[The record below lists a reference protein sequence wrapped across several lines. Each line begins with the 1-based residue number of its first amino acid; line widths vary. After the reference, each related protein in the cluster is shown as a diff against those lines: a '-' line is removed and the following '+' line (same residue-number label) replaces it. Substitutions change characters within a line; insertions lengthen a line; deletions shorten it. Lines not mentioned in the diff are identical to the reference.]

1 MIYDKG
7 FYVNVTNSP
16 AIFVEDLWFS
26 YDSNPVLE
34 DVNISVPRGDFVSI
48 VGPNGGGK
56 TTLLKLILGL
66 LKPSRGRALVFG
78 EEPEQAR
85 RRIGYMPQH
94 SQLDPEFP
102 ATVMDVALM
111 GRLGHGRSF
120 GPYSKGD
127 KEIVT
132 SVLEQVGLRDFRKK
146 PFAAISGGQRQRLF
160 IARALACEPE
170 ILLLDEPTASL
181 DVVMEGDLYELLQT
195 LNDRLTI
202 VMVSHDLGFVSS
214 IVKSVICV
222 KRKVLMHPTA
232 EITGAIINE
241 IYGSPMRMIRHNG
254 DRNLSCPNS

>member
-7 FYVNVTNSP
+7 FSVNVTSPP
-16 AIFVEDLWFS
+16 AIFTKDLWFS
-26 YDSNPVLE
+26 YDSNPALE
-34 DVNISVPRGDFVSI
+34 DVNITIPPGDFVSI

-66 LKPSRGRALVFG
+66 LKPSRGRAQVFG
-78 EEPEQAR
+78 ETPEQAR

-94 SQLDPEFP
+94 SQLDPDFP

-111 GRLGHGRSF
+111 GRLGHGRFF
-120 GPYSKGD
+120 GPYSKRD
-127 KEIVT
+127 KEIVAK
-132 SVLEQVGLRDFRKK
+132 VLEQVGLRDFRKK
-146 PFAAISGGQRQRLF
+146 SFAAISGGQRQRLF
-160 IARALACEPE
+160 IARALACEPD
-170 ILLLDEPTASL
+170 ILLLDEPTANL

-195 LNDRLTI
+195 LNERLTI
-202 VMVSHDLGFVSS
+202 VMVSHDLGFVSR

-222 KRKVLMHPTA
+222 KRKVLSHPTS

-254 DRNLSCPNS
+254 ERDCNCQNS